1 MKKLILPVRY
11 GIAISGCLIAYF
23 LILALFGLH
32 TKPVFSLF
40 NTIITGFGIFEVIR
54 HYKLEQGK
62 AFTYANGFT
71 AGMIAGFLATIMFTF
86 FFLLY
91 ATEINS
97 GFLAELLEVFNGD
110 YNVHIGLVSFVV
122 AVMGFA
128 TTVILTFTCM
138 QYFKNSKKLNQN
150 A

>member
-23 LILALFGLH
+23 LILALFNLH

-40 NTIITGFGIFEVIR
+40 NTIITGFGIFEVIK
-54 HYKLEQGK
+54 HYKLEQGA

-71 AGMIAGFLATIMFTF
+71 AGMITGFLATIMFTF